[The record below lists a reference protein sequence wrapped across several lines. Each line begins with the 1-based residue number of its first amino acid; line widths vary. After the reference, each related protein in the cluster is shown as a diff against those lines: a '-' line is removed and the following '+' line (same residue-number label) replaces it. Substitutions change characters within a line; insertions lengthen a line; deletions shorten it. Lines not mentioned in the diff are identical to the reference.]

1 MKAKRFVSAVSALAI
16 TASVMSTCVSVSAA
30 GENVILKGQQIES
43 KAGAEFSLD
52 INLAELSGEAIQGFS
67 GCEFAI
73 EYDPAKISIDS
84 IVEGATLKTGATDA
98 ELDKAPGI
106 GDEVTMVNKGNY
118 NCFDYNI
125 VERSG
130 KNVIAVLWCTGLDSS
145 KYWAS
150 KEGTMLTLNGTVYAD
165 AKEGEEIPVNVVAID
180 RDGNKDIVFGY
191 VDGGI
196 DKVYSAAVAEQGLIK
211 IVKDSVDQP
220 DPEKGYDD
228 YTPLWGDVNDNGAV
242 TASDLVA
249 MVKFMIDPEVADL
262 TNQGKVN
269 GNLDQSDK
277 NKDLTSDTILGARDL
292 VYLEKYLLEDITAEN
307 FPYVK

>member
-165 AKEGEEIPVNVVAID
+165 AKEGEEIPVIHVHTSKGGWLT
-180 RDGNKDIVFGY
+180 DGDTHWKECDDCGDKYEISTHTYEDGECTVCEEEDPDIEKAPATGDSMAFCIWALVMTFSLC
-191 VDGGI
+191 GI
-196 DKVYSAAVAEQGLIK
+196 IRIAEYK
-211 IVKDSVDQP
+211 RR
-220 DPEKGYDD
+220 
-228 YTPLWGDVNDNGAV
+228 AH
-242 TASDLVA
+242 
-249 MVKFMIDPEVADL
+249 
-262 TNQGKVN
+262 
-269 GNLDQSDK
+269 
-277 NKDLTSDTILGARDL
+277 R
-292 VYLEKYLLEDITAEN
+292 
-307 FPYVK
+307 